1 MQCLNPVSQ
10 LTICSIHS
18 ICSRII
24 YSASGLVR
32 YAICS
37 QITLVLFSEIDLLFR
52 VKRFRSLH
60 LLEKRITFGK
70 HLYFVS
76 SILFLWKNPSL
87 SLLCCHLRDVSVVRS
102 AHNLVFGLCF
112 SPQDELKLAVKQG
125 ATLLTCIREPVTR
138 SANSKLS
145 PDELENVATVERSVK
160 LDYPVQLAHLFLGA
174 ANVI

>member
-1 MQCLNPVSQ
+1 MQCLSPVSQ
-10 LTICSIHS
+10 LTVYSIHS
-18 ICSRII
+18 ICGRKN
-24 YSASGLVR
+24 YSASSLVR

-37 QITLVLFSEIDLLFR
+37 EITLFLFSEIDLLFK

-60 LLEKRITFGK
+60 LQKNISPL
-70 HLYFVS
+70 VS
-76 SILFLWKNPSL
+76 IYILFQVFCTYERVLLYHYSL
-87 SLLCCHLRDVSVVRS
+87 VIQEMWVLLEVHRVWFLVV
-102 AHNLVFGLCF
+102 F

-145 PDELENVATVERSVK
+145 PDELENVATVERSVE
-160 LDYPVQLAHLFLGA
+160 LNYLVQLANLFLGD

>member
-1 MQCLNPVSQ
+1 M
-10 LTICSIHS
+10 
-18 ICSRII
+18 
-24 YSASGLVR
+24 
-32 YAICS
+32 
-37 QITLVLFSEIDLLFR
+37 
-52 VKRFRSLH
+52 
-60 LLEKRITFGK
+60 
-70 HLYFVS
+70 
-76 SILFLWKNPSL
+76 
-87 SLLCCHLRDVSVVRS
+87 SVVRS

-160 LDYPVQLAHLFLGA
+160 LDYPVQLARLFLGA